1 MPPNNNNF
9 FGGYG
14 IQTQQPMQRNNDV
27 LAVPVNG
34 EIGAQNYPVAAGNTV
49 LLTDFNSGFVWLKSN
64 DPNGMFVNMRTFKV
78 EEITPKPTPPTGD
91 FVSRNEF
98 EQLQSAINQLISR
111 IGGNNNN
118 ESITNANAKSAAAIP
133 AGK

>member
-14 IQTQQPMQRNNDV
+14 VPTQQQMQRNNDV

-49 LLTDFNSGFVWLKSN
+49 LLTDFNSGFVWLKTN
-64 DPNGMFVNMRTFKV
+64 DPNELFVTLRTFKV

-111 IGGNNNN
+111 IGGNTNN
-118 ESITNANAKSAAAIP
+118 ESITNANTKSAAAIP